1 MIVFLLYM
9 APSAYAGLEHRA
21 AFPPRAGAA
30 AGMRVTEVRKA
41 GWHIRRRPKINS
53 YDAGGQ
59 ECSIKGKTASVG
71 IKDEGKVEV
80 L

>member
-1 MIVFLLYM
+1 MNDSFFVIYGSICLRRI
-9 APSAYAGLEHRA
+9 AS
-21 AFPPRAGAA
+21 PPRAGAA

>member
-1 MIVFLLYM
+1 
-9 APSAYAGLEHRA
+9 
-21 AFPPRAGAA
+21 
-30 AGMRVTEVRKA
+30 MRVTEVRKA
-41 GWHIRRRPKINS
+41 GWHIEYRPEMNS

-71 IKDEGKVEV
+71 IKDDDKVGV